1 MRKMYRNVLYA
12 WSASFVCCR
21 SAGGRFW
28 TEGEEKKKG
37 IFQSAVMIVGSP
49 FLFDVVEFGGSDS
62 STPTPRLLH
71 LCLSGCCALVCI
83 FVYA

>member
-1 MRKMYRNVLYA
+1 MPGLHRLSVAAQLGVVSGQRGK
-12 WSASFVCCR
+12 
-21 SAGGRFW
+21 
-28 TEGEEKKKG
+28 KKKG
-37 IFQSAVMIVGSP
+37 IFQSAVMIVSSP